1 MNISSSS
8 FNSTMTQQVQQPQR
22 SAPPSATELSSK
34 VMETSDLNSDSL
46 LSIDEVNISDET
58 FSSMDEDGDGSLS
71 SSELETSFST
81 MLDNIKNQTTSPKEF
96 AELLTNMGLDVPAP
110 PSKGGGMPNVSEMA
124 SDIFSKNDTNEDGLL
139 SVDELDISEELM
151 SIIDSNED
159 GSITQEELSQG
170 LKTLFESVESGEKSK
185 EEVGDALTSLGVEPP
200 QGRPEGGPGGG
211 GQGGGGGGGES
222 ASTDEY
228 EEADLNEDGIVTTA
242 EQAQYDGI
250 SSTDMADYTMDLV
263 STLMDALKNEDDSSD
278 SMDLSKFKS
287 IMSMVNNETQDN
299 STAQKLNAYISN
311 LDLGLKSA

>member
-159 GSITQEELSQG
+159 GSITQGELSQG

-185 EEVGDALTSLGVEPP
+185 EEVGDALTSLGVEPL
-200 QGRPEGGPGGG
+200 QGRPEGRPEG
-211 GQGGGGGGGES
+211 GQGGGES
-222 ASTDEY
+222 ALTDEY

-263 STLMDALKNEDDSSD
+263 STLMDALKNENDSSD